1 MLENL
6 KEGLKNAINKIIGA
20 DTVDEEVVSGFV
32 KDIQRAL
39 IQADVNVRLV
49 LDVSE
54 RIRKRALD
62 EKPPAGISRKD
73 QIIKILY
80 EELSSML
87 GEEKKFELS
96 RGKTNTIMMVGVQGS
111 GKTSTVAKLARYLTK
126 KNYKVGVIAADTF
139 RPGAVA
145 QLKTLCE
152 LVGVDIYSD
161 EKEKD
166 PVKISREGKKYFDGK
181 KDVIIIDTAGR
192 HKEERSLLEEMEAI
206 AREVKPD
213 LNILVVDGTIGQ
225 QCYSQALAFHQA
237 FPVGGIIVTKLDGA
251 SKGGG
256 ALAAVAATGAKI
268 LFVTNGERI
277 DDIEEFSP
285 TRFVGRLLGLGDIK
299 ALLEMIRQSEVEVD
313 EKTVKRMMTGKITMN
328 DLLYQLEQ
336 TTKIGSLKK
345 LLEHIPG
352 LSGAIKENDLQKVEE
367 KIPVYRS
374 IIQSMTREEREAPEI
389 INSSR
394 IKRIALGSGRSER
407 DVRELLARYKQMKTF
422 MKMNRSRELRQ
433 MLRRMGKGVNE

>member
-39 IQADVNVRLV
+39 IQADVNLRLV

-87 GEEKKFELS
+87 GEEKKFEPS

-345 LLEHIPG
+345 ILEHIPG

>member
-345 LLEHIPG
+345 ILEHIPG